1 MDRTKILGLR
11 RSLPAVIQGA
21 TAVFG
26 DNSVDDR
33 CGLLD
38 DVLAAGIDAF
48 DTGMVYADA
57 LGTCDGRLGSWI
69 AERGIRHDVTVIGKG
84 CHPAPP
90 DWSVSRVRPEY
101 VAEDLDRTLDRMGT
115 DYLDL
120 WLFHRDDTT
129 VPVDELADAAA
140 KLVEAGLADAWG
152 VSNWTVDRL
161 REAREVSAAND
172 WVPPVVTS
180 PHFSLVHQVAEPW
193 PGVVSIAGPAA
204 VEDREWLADEGIP
217 VLAWSSLAGGYLTGG
232 IDARLLADP
241 DTAVVAEVA
250 RCYHSPE
257 NWSRRQRAVDL
268 AAGRDC
274 TLEQMAVAWV
284 LTAPFPTHA
293 LCASR
298 TGVEARAN
306 MDAVD
311 VALSPAERSWL
322 EGGGGQ

>member
-1 MDRTKILGLR
+1 MDRAEIPGLR
-11 RSLPAVIQGA
+11 RSLPAVVQGA

-33 CGLLD
+33 YGLLD

-57 LGTCDGRLGSWI
+57 LGTCDGRLGSWL

-90 DWSVSRVRPEY
+90 DWSVSRVRPEC

-140 KLVEAGLADAWG
+140 KLVVAGLADAWG

-193 PGVVSIAGPAA
+193 PGVGSIAGPAA
-204 VEDREWLADEGIP
+204 AEDREWLADEGIP

-232 IDARLLADP
+232 IDAGLPTRTPLWWP
-241 DTAVVAEVA
+241 
-250 RCYHSPE
+250 
-257 NWSRRQRAVDL
+257 RRH
-268 AAGRDC
+268 AATTR
-274 TLEQMAVAWV
+274 
-284 LTAPFPTHA
+284 P
-293 LCASR
+293 R
-298 TGVEARAN
+298 TGRAAN
-306 MDAVD
+306 G
-311 VALSPAERSWL
+311 P
-322 EGGGGQ
+322 